1 MAESMDDRIRKGL
14 IHLGPAKERLVTGSD
29 RASRDMR
36 DCATCDAHC
45 CKVGFNSML
54 VSRIEAHAIAE
65 RLREEDLADRIP
77 AILRKARREVDRR
90 GLRDDETANFDCP
103 LLDEEGRCLVH
114 GPAQPAG
121 CLTFQPVS
129 DGGCDHDLDAFDGA
143 LPRIEAA
150 ERKAFGR
157 VADPEPIPVAILRVL
172 GRDRR
177 GRRG

>member
-1 MAESMDDRIRKGL
+1 MDERIRRGL
-14 IHLGPAKERLVTGSD
+14 IHLGPAKERLVTESD
-29 RASRDMR
+29 RASRDLR

-54 VSRIEAHAIAE
+54 VSRIEAHGIAD
-65 RLREEDLADRIP
+65 RLREPDLADRIP
-77 AILRKARREVDRR
+77 GILRKARREVERR
-90 GLRDDETANFDCP
+90 GLDEDDSAKFDCP
-103 LLDEEGRCLVH
+103 LLDEAGRCLVH
-114 GPAQPAG
+114 GPAQPVG

-129 DGGCDHDLDAFDGA
+129 DGGCDHDLDAFDRA

-157 VADPEPIPVAILRVL
+157 VADPEPIPVALVQVL

-177 GRRG
+177 RRRG